1 MNPLDI
7 PEIVIRRLPL
17 YLRAVKRMAEEGH
30 TVTSSQE
37 MALRLGISATQ
48 IRKDLSYFGEFG
60 KQGTGYDTLFLRSQ
74 LEAILQLSKRWKV
87 AVVGAG
93 DLGCAVLRYSQFEEG
108 GFVVAAVFDRDS
120 EKVGRKLGHLEVLD
134 AANLKRVIEE
144 QDIRIAILAVPAS
157 EAQVV
162 ANSLVEAGVKGIL
175 SYAPVP
181 LELPPGIQVHY
192 VDPVIGLQSMTYYLS
207 SN

>member
-17 YLRAVKRMAEEGH
+17 YLRVLKRMAEEGQE
-30 TVTSSQE
+30 VTSSQE

-60 KQGTGYDTLFLRSQ
+60 KQGTGYGTRFLRSQ
-74 LEAILQLSKRWKV
+74 LEAILQVSKRWKV

-93 DLGCAVLRYSQFEEG
+93 DLGCAVLRYSQFEDG
-108 GFVVAAVFDRDS
+108 GFVVAAVFDRDKH
-120 EKVGRKLGHLEVLD
+120 KVGRQMGQLQVLD
-134 AANLKRVIEE
+134 AANLRQVIEE
-144 QDIRIAILAVPAS
+144 QDIRIAIVAVPAG
-157 EAQVV
+157 EAQGV
-162 ANSLVEAGVKGIL
+162 ADSLVEAGIKGIL

-181 LELPPGIQVHY
+181 LELPPHIQVHY
-192 VDPVIGLQSMTYYLS
+192 IDPVIGLQSMTYYLS
-207 SN
+207 PS

>member
-17 YLRAVKRMAEEGH
+17 YLRALKRMAEEGQ

-37 MALRLGISATQ
+37 MASRLGISATQ

-60 KQGTGYDTLFLRSQ
+60 KQGTGYDTQFLRSQ
-74 LEAILQLSKRWKV
+74 LEEILQVSKRWKV

-93 DLGCAVLRYSQFEEG
+93 DLGCAVLRYSQFEDG
-108 GFVVAAVFDRDS
+108 GFVVAAVFDRDRQ
-120 EKVGRKLGHLEVLD
+120 KIGRQMGDLQVLD
-134 AANLKRVIEE
+134 VANLRQVIQE
-144 QDIRIAILAVPAS
+144 QDIRIAILAVPAA
-157 EAQVV
+157 EAQAV
-162 ANSLVEAGVKGIL
+162 ANLLVESGVKGIL

-181 LELPPGIQVHY
+181 LELPPNIQVHFI
-192 VDPVIGLQSMTYYLS
+192 DPVIGLQAMTYYL
-207 SN
+207 

>member
-60 KQGTGYDTLFLRSQ
+60 KQGTGYDILFLRSQ

-93 DLGCAVLRYSQFEEG
+93 DLGCAVLRYSQFEDG

-120 EKVGRKLGHLEVLD
+120 QKVGRRMGHLEVLD
-134 AANLKRVIEE
+134 AANLRRVIEE
-144 QDIRIAILAVPAS
+144 QDIRIAILAVPAA
-157 EAQVV
+157 EAQAV

-192 VDPVIGLQSMTYYLS
+192 VDPVIDLQSMTYYLS
-207 SN
+207 PN